1 MIILPARRFNQ
12 KLRLAAAIVSCFGL
26 LTALCSCATSGQD
39 MEPKFTRN
47 SGAEFARGSQ
57 KLDVPYVVTH
67 QDVVRAMLDLAAVK
81 PDEFLIDLGSGD
93 GRINIMAA
101 LNYGARGFGVDLNAK
116 LVELSRQYA
125 AQAGIADRVSFYV
138 KDLFLTDIGMAD
150 VVTMYLL
157 PEVNLKLRP
166 KLLSDLKPGVRV
178 VSQDFH
184 MEAWR
189 PDDIRIVKDEKGEDR
204 YLHLWVIPAAVDGRW
219 QWQIPILSDDQQF
232 VLDLNQHFQDIEG
245 TALNQNIHWRI
256 FNPSLKGDQIQFSL
270 ISEADDR
277 IVRQDYQGRVK
288 GNIIE
293 GTVLLSGTIAPE
305 QLEWQAVRIKN

>member
-1 MIILPARRFNQ
+1 MVTISPRRFAQ
-12 KLRLAAAIVSCFGL
+12 KLRLAAAIASCFGL
-26 LTALCSCATSGQD
+26 LTAICSCATSGQD
-39 MEPKFTRN
+39 IEPKFTRS
-47 SGAEFARGSQ
+47 SGAEFAKGSQ

-67 QDVVRAMLDLAAVK
+67 QAVVRAMLDLADVK

-93 GRINIMAA
+93 GRINIIAA
-101 LNYGARGFGVDLNAK
+101 KNYGARGFGVDLNSK

-125 AQAGIADRVSFYV
+125 AQAGIADRVDFFV

-150 VVTMYLL
+150 AVTMYLL

-166 KLLSDLKPGVRV
+166 KLLSELKPGVRV

-184 MEAWR
+184 MEAWC
-189 PDDIRIVKDEKGEDR
+189 PDDIRTVIDEKGEDR
-204 YLHLWVIPAAVDGRW
+204 YLYLWIIPAEVGGRW
-219 QWQIPILSDDQQF
+219 QWQLPILSSDQRF
-232 VLDLNQHFQDIEG
+232 ILKVNQHFQDIEG
-245 TALNQNIHWRI
+245 TALNQDIHWRI
-256 FNPSLKGDQIQFSL
+256 FNPSLKGDQIRFSL

-293 GTVLLSGTIAPE
+293 GTVLLSGAIAPE
-305 QLEWQAVRIKN
+305 QLEWQAVRIKD

>member
-1 MIILPARRFNQ
+1 MIILSPRRFTQ
-12 KLRLAAAIVSCFGL
+12 KLRLAATIVSGFGL
-26 LTALCSCATSGQD
+26 LATICSCATLGQD
-39 MEPKFTRN
+39 IEPKFTRS
-47 SGAEFARGSQ
+47 SGAEFAKGSQ

-67 QDVVRAMLDLAAVK
+67 QAIVRAMLDLADVK

-93 GRINIMAA
+93 GRINIIAA
-101 LNYGARGFGVDLNAK
+101 KNYGAQGFGVDLNSK

-125 AQAGIADRVSFYV
+125 AQAGIANRVDFFV

-150 VVTMYLL
+150 AVTMYLL
-157 PEVNLKLRP
+157 PEVNLNLRP
-166 KLLSDLKPGVRV
+166 KLLSELKPGVRV

-189 PDDIRIVKDEKGEDR
+189 PDDIRTLRDEKGENR
-204 YLHLWVIPAAVDGRW
+204 YLYLWIIPAEVGGRW
-219 QWQIPILSDDQQF
+219 QWQLPLLSDDQRF
-232 VLDLNQHFQDIEG
+232 ILEVNQHFQDIEG
-245 TALNQNIHWRI
+245 TALNQDIQWRI
-256 FNPSLKGDQIQFSL
+256 FNPSLKGDQIRFPL

-293 GTVLLSGTIAPE
+293 GTVQLSGATAPE
-305 QLEWQAVRIKN
+305 QLEWQAERMSR